1 MTPDQMRGWID
12 EHMKLMNE
20 LMGQMMDE
28 HHMMMQSMGM
38 SGMGKK

>member
-38 SGMGKK
+38 SGTAKK